1 MPVRNTFRSTEFHK
15 WIADCGRHDWI
26 VTDVQR
32 REGLWLFQPN
42 SERQAIRVPHRV
54 VLNNVRLAR
63 ELAVMGL
70 GVVLMPEIFGADAVH
85 QKRLVRV
92 MVPWQIPPLQ
102 VTAIVLSR
110 DRIPK
115 RARVF
120 LEFFAERA
128 RAGKPPLPRTFLLI
142 KVIFPAKLQSL
153 IVTGIMQIRPG

>member
-1 MPVRNTFRSTEFHK
+1 MAVSTEFGT
-15 WIADCGRHDWI
+15 ASDSC
-26 VTDVQR
+26 
-32 REGLWLFQPN
+32 
-42 SERQAIRVPHRV
+42 PHRV

-85 QKRLVRV
+85 QKRLVRA

-120 LEFFAERA
+120 WSSLPSAPG
-128 RAGKPPLPRTFLLI
+128 AGKPPLPRTFLLI
-142 KVIFPAKLQSL
+142 KVIFPAKLPSL
-153 IVTGIMQIRPG
+153 IVT